1 MPTVLFLFSL
11 LVVSAKSQ
19 DIVDSLLIQVS
30 DEDDAGMI
38 FAGSVSIKV
47 NLKTVLV
54 RFSLP
59 ITGYSII
66 SLLYDK

>member
-1 MPTVLFLFSL
+1 MKIMPTVLFLFSL

-47 NLKTVLV
+47 NFKKQ
-54 RFSLP
+54 S
-59 ITGYSII
+59 
-66 SLLYDK
+66 